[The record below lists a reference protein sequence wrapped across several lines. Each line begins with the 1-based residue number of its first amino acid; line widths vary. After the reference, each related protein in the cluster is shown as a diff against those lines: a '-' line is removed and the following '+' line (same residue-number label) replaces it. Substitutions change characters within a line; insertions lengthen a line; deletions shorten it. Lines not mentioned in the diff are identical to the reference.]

1 MAEQLAT
8 WKLELRLEQALVE
21 SYLLDDW

>member
-21 SYLLDDW
+21 SYLHDDW